1 MEHASRS
8 KLLWHHGG
16 LSWVIMSM
24 LLECQIGLL
33 ELVLAAISAKTKHIF
48 ALDLSSSSELKVE
61 QNLKHMW

>member
-48 ALDLSSSSELKVE
+48 APDLSSELKVE

>member
-1 MEHASRS
+1 
-8 KLLWHHGG
+8 
-16 LSWVIMSM
+16 MSM